1 LTRNAHAADLG
12 KMSHELEPADV
23 VSEETARAVWR
34 RAAQL
39 QAEAAQ
45 RLEERSLRFAGEST
59 TEKGFKLT
67 EVEAA
72 ATEAGISL
80 EFVRLAI
87 TELSGQDEGW
97 NDVPRWM
104 DRGATHLLGTSRR
117 RVEVTRLI
125 AATPAEVLNA
135 MKRVFPSEPYLLTLR
150 ETRGEHPLS
159 GGILIFDVPPH
170 HSSKPN
176 MFALGMAYAGLKHV
190 HVAIRVAPRRDR
202 EACELIVTGDLRNGI
217 RTNWWLGSTSV
228 GIGSGAGLA
237 AGGAAGATIA
247 SALGAG
253 ALMATGV
260 IGIAAV
266 GVGLAVGKLVA
277 AGYGGAYHWGVRK
290 GVAALEDLLRAVD
303 RAARG
308 DDAFAFPAP
317 GSPAPAADRGAIVG

>member
-1 LTRNAHAADLG
+1 LTHRWLVLDLG
-12 KMSHELEPADV
+12 KMSHELEPSDV
-23 VSEETARAVWR
+23 VGEETARAVWR

-45 RLEERSLRFAGEST
+45 RLEERSLRFAGDAAT
-59 TEKGFKLT
+59 DMGFKLA

-72 ATEAGISL
+72 ATEAGIAP

-87 TELSGQDEGW
+87 TELAGQDESW
-97 NDVPRWM
+97 EDVPRWM
-104 DRGATHLLGTSRR
+104 DRGATRLLGTSRR

-125 AATPAEVLNA
+125 AATPAEVLTA
-135 MKRVFPSEPYLLTLR
+135 MKRVFPNEPYLLTLR

-170 HSSKPN
+170 HSTKPN
-176 MFALGMAYAGLKHV
+176 TFALGMAYAGLKHI
-190 HVAIRVAPRRDR
+190 HVALRAAPRRDR
-202 EACELIVTGDLRNGI
+202 EACEVIVTGDLRSGI
-217 RTNWWLGSTSV
+217 RTNWWLGSTFV
-228 GIGSGAGLA
+228 GTGTGAGIA
-237 AGGAAGATIA
+237 AGSAAGATIA
-247 SALGAG
+247 SALGAT

-260 IGIAAV
+260 IGIAAA

-277 AGYGGAYHWGVRK
+277 AGYGGVYHWGVRK

-308 DDAFAFPAP
+308 DDAFVFPAP
-317 GSPAPAADRGAIVG
+317 GSLPPPTDKGVIA